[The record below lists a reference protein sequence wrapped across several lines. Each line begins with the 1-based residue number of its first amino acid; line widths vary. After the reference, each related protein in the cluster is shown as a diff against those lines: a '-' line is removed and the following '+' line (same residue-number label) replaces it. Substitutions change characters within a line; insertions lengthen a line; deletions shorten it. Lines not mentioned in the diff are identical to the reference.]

1 MKLHSLGRIFSLVAL
16 LTLVFALTFAV
27 SVTANAEGEAQS
39 EIKITV
45 IRDENDNFAKTEPAL
60 TSAEGK
66 VKLDWAKVDGAARYL
81 IYKNGEHIV
90 NSLSDHY
97 VASGLTI
104 GQNVTFTVHAVNASG
119 KVLATGTVE
128 FAADHSWNIT
138 TVDPTCVLDG
148 SMKYDCKY
156 CDATKTETL
165 TKLGH
170 TEAAPVTENNV
181 APGCVTDGSYDTVVY
196 CSVCDVELDRDTTV
210 VPKLG
215 HIEAAPVT
223 ENNVAP
229 GCVTDGSYD
238 TVVYCSVC
246 HAELDRDTTV
256 VPKLG
261 HIEATPVTENNVA
274 PDCVNAGSYDTVV
287 YCSVC
292 DVELDRDTTV
302 VPAKGH
308 TAGAAVEENRV
319 EPTCTKRGSYETVVY
334 CVDCGEELS
343 RKKSNI
349 SSLGHTGGTATC
361 TTKATCTKCGAS
373 YGSLIPH
380 VNGEAVEENRV
391 EPDCVNTGSY
401 DSVVYCVNCNRE
413 RSRESIEIPALGHT
427 KGATVAENRV
437 EPDCVTNGKYDAVVY
452 CTVCDAELSRKNT
465 EIAPLG
471 HKFNPDEDPKAA
483 IVKGICERCGEEGE
497 FVKIQF
503 PPAYKVPAIVGG
515 CAAVIIFCIIA
526 LTRPATTTPW
536 WKRKRR

>member
-66 VKLDWAKVDGAARYL
+66 VKLDWAKVDGAAKYL

-148 SMKYDCKY
+148 SMKYDCKH

-170 TEAAPVTENNV
+170 LDDIPHAAVSPTCTETGLTAGVQCSRCNVMTTPQQVVAANGHTEVVDAAVAPTCTETGLTAGKHCSVCNTTLVAQNVVPALGHTAGTPVKENNV
-181 APGCVTDGSYDTVVY
+181 DPTCTTAGGYDMATYCTVCEAETSRVHTDLAALGHKGGTATCTDKAVCEVCSVPYGDLRPHTNATPVVENRTEPDCVTVGGYDTVVY
-196 CSVCDVELDRDTTV
+196 CTECNAELSRVHTELAA
-210 VPKLG
+210 LG
-215 HIEAAPVT
+215 HTNGAPKK

-229 GCVTDGSYD
+229 TCTTKGGYD
-238 TVVYCSVC
+238 MATYCTVCKVETSRV
-246 HAELDRDTTV
+246 HTELAA
-256 VPKLG
+256 LG
-261 HIEATPVTENNVA
+261 HNP
-274 PDCVNAGSYDTVV
+274 
-287 YCSVC
+287 
-292 DVELDRDTTV
+292 
-302 VPAKGH
+302 
-308 TAGAAVEENRV
+308 GAA
-319 EPTCTKRGSYETVVY
+319 
-334 CVDCGEELS
+334 
-343 RKKSNI
+343 
-349 SSLGHTGGTATC
+349 ATC
-361 TTKATCTKCGAS
+361 TTDQNCQTCNAV
-373 YGSLIPH
+373 L
-380 VNGEAVEENRV
+380 EA
-391 EPDCVNTGSY
+391 
-401 DSVVYCVNCNRE
+401 
-413 RSRESIEIPALGHT
+413 AHGHDFYP
-427 KGATVAENRV
+427 N
-437 EPDCVTNGKYDAVVY
+437 D
-452 CTVCDAELSRKNT
+452 
-465 EIAPLG
+465 
-471 HKFNPDEDPKAA
+471 DPKAV
-483 IVKGICERCGEEGE
+483 IVKQICKTCGTEGE

-515 CAAVIIFCIIA
+515 CVAVIIFCLIA

-536 WKRKRR
+536 WKRRRR